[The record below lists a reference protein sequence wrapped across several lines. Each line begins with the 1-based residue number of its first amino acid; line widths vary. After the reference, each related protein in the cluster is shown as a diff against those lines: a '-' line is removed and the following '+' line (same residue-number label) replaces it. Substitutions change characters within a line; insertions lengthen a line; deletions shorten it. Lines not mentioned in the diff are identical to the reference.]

1 MQHAPAARP
10 SLTPT
15 RPSPLTTTTAAHA
28 PATSEP
34 PPATTPARASL
45 APATATRASLTPAT
59 PRPWP
64 ATTAHPSPAAT
75 TAPASLAPATA
86 RPSPT
91 ITTRPS
97 HTPAPAT
104 TRPWPATSATGAWP
118 AITTTCPSP
127 DHSTRPSPDAPTTG
141 PSPTAGARP
150 MPPSATRASLTPAWP
165 SPATT
170 TAHPSP
176 DRATT
181 ATARP
186 SPTTSAT
193 GAAPATT
200 RPSPATTAPPTPPT
214 TVRPAP
220 ATTSRSLRCAVLSAV
235 LVLAVSGCGAGGG
248 RGAGPPAGTTP
259 PTAQSPATLP
269 SPALPPVLTRG
280 QARAALITAADLGEA
295 WEPTR
300 GAATWRDEVL
310 KTTAG
315 RTDRPDC
322 RRLLDVLYTEDLFGG
337 SATTA
342 PRATVALDDADGGAQ
357 VHYRITSYRAADI
370 DGTLAWL
377 ATLPDAC
384 GHFEARAEAARGAAR
399 DVRVTALTLPGAGD
413 ARGGLRVTVSD
424 ARAEE
429 TLTVD
434 LVAVRVGDD
443 ALSLT
448 NGTLDAPADDA
459 TRTAVEVGTERL
471 TEARRQGRAQV

>member
-15 RPSPLTTTTAAHA
+15 RPSPPTTTTGAHA
-28 PATSEP
+28 SLAPAAPEP

-59 PRPWP
+59 PRSSP

-75 TAPASLAPATA
+75 ATAPTSLAPATT

-97 HTPAPAT
+97 HTPDPAT

-118 AITTTCPSP
+118 AITTSCPSP
-127 DHSTRPSPDAPTTG
+127 DHATRPSPDAATTG
-141 PSPTAGARP
+141 PSPTAGA
-150 MPPSATRASLTPAWP
+150 
-165 SPATT
+165 
-170 TAHPSP
+170 HPSP
-176 DRATT
+176 DRAATT
-181 ATARP
+181 TARP

-200 RPSPATTAPPTPPT
+200 GPSPTTTARPTPPT
-214 TVRPAP
+214 TVRTAPAP
-220 ATTSRSLRCAVLSAV
+220 TSRPLRCAVLSAA
-235 LVLAVSGCGAGGG
+235 LVLAVSACGAGGG
-248 RGAGPPAGTTP
+248 REAEPPVGTGS
-259 PTAQSPATLP
+259 ASSQSPATLP

-310 KTTAG
+310 KTTAE
-315 RTDRPDC
+315 RTGRPDC

-342 PRATVALDDADGGAQ
+342 PRATVALDDPDGGAQ
-357 VHYRITSYRAADI
+357 LHYRITSYRAADI
-370 DGTLAWL
+370 DATLAWL

-384 GHFEARAEAARGAAR
+384 GHFEARDEAARGAAR

-424 ARAEE
+424 ARTEE
-429 TLTVD
+429 ALTVD

-448 NGTLDAPADDA
+448 NGTLDTPADDA

>member
-15 RPSPLTTTTAAHA
+15 RPSPPTTTTAAHA
-28 PATSEP
+28 SLAPAAPEP

-45 APATATRASLTPAT
+45 APATTTRASLTPAT
-59 PRPWP
+59 PR
-64 ATTAHPSPAAT
+64 PSPAAT
-75 TAPASLAPATA
+75 TAPASLAPAT
-86 RPSPT
+86 
-91 ITTRPS
+91 TRP
-97 HTPAPAT
+97 
-104 TRPWPATSATGAWP
+104 RPATSATGAWP
-118 AITTTCPSP
+118 ASTTTCPSP
-127 DHSTRPSPDAPTTG
+127 DAATRPSPDAAPTG
-141 PSPTAGARP
+141 PSPTAGAHP
-150 MPPSATRASLTPAWP
+150 TPPSPTRASLTPAWP
-165 SPATT
+165 SPV

-176 DRATT
+176 DRAT
-181 ATARP
+181 ANARP
-186 SPTTSAT
+186 SPTPSAQ

-200 RPSPATTAPPTPPT
+200 KPSSATTAPPAPPA
-214 TVRPAP
+214 TVRTAP
-220 ATTSRSLRCAVLSAV
+220 VATSRSLCCAVLSAV

-342 PRATVALDDADGGAQ
+342 PRATVALDDPDGGAQ
-357 VHYRITSYRAADI
+357 LHYRITSYRAADI

-384 GHFEARAEAARGAAR
+384 GHFEARAETARGAAR

-424 ARAEE
+424 ARTEE

>member
-10 SLTPT
+10 SLTTSAQSASPAPT
-15 RPSPLTTTTAAHA
+15 G
-28 PATSEP
+28 
-34 PPATTPARASL
+34 
-45 APATATRASLTPAT
+45 
-59 PRPWP
+59 
-64 ATTAHPSPAAT
+64 PSPAAT
-75 TAPASLAPATA
+75 APPAPPATVRTAPVA
-86 RPSPT
+86 
-91 ITTRPS
+91 
-97 HTPAPAT
+97 
-104 TRPWPATSATGAWP
+104 
-118 AITTTCPSP
+118 
-127 DHSTRPSPDAPTTG
+127 
-141 PSPTAGARP
+141 
-150 MPPSATRASLTPAWP
+150 
-165 SPATT
+165 
-170 TAHPSP
+170 
-176 DRATT
+176 
-181 ATARP
+181 
-186 SPTTSAT
+186 
-193 GAAPATT
+193 
-200 RPSPATTAPPTPPT
+200 
-214 TVRPAP
+214 
-220 ATTSRSLRCAVLSAV
+220 TSRSLCCAVLSAV

-300 GAATWRDEVL
+300 GAATWRDGVL

-342 PRATVALDDADGGAQ
+342 PRATVALDDPDGGAQ
-357 VHYRITSYRAADI
+357 LHYRITSYRAADI

-384 GHFEARAEAARGAAR
+384 GHFEARAETARGAAR

-424 ARAEE
+424 ARTEE

-471 TEARRQGRAQV
+471 TEARRLGRAQV

>member
-1 MQHAPAARP
+1 M
-10 SLTPT
+10 
-15 RPSPLTTTTAAHA
+15 
-28 PATSEP
+28 
-34 PPATTPARASL
+34 
-45 APATATRASLTPAT
+45 
-59 PRPWP
+59 
-64 ATTAHPSPAAT
+64 
-75 TAPASLAPATA
+75 
-86 RPSPT
+86 
-91 ITTRPS
+91 
-97 HTPAPAT
+97 
-104 TRPWPATSATGAWP
+104 
-118 AITTTCPSP
+118 
-127 DHSTRPSPDAPTTG
+127 
-141 PSPTAGARP
+141 
-150 MPPSATRASLTPAWP
+150 
-165 SPATT
+165 
-170 TAHPSP
+170 
-176 DRATT
+176 
-181 ATARP
+181 
-186 SPTTSAT
+186 
-193 GAAPATT
+193 
-200 RPSPATTAPPTPPT
+200 
-214 TVRPAP
+214 
-220 ATTSRSLRCAVLSAV
+220 LSAV
-235 LVLAVSGCGAGGG
+235 LVLAVSACGAGGG

-342 PRATVALDDADGGAQ
+342 PRATVALDDPDGGAQ
-357 VHYRITSYRAADI
+357 LHYRITSYRAADI

-399 DVRVTALTLPGAGD
+399 DVRVTALTLPEAGD

-443 ALSLT
+443 ALSVT

-459 TRTAVEVGTERL
+459 TRKAVEVGTERL